1 MKVIESTFEEVY
13 PIWNEKLWPER
24 ISKIE
29 SMSSLYWRAPR
40 DIIKDSSIFEKYI
53 PTFFA
58 IKEDNQI
65 VGVNSGFRTDERIY
79 RSRGVWVKEEYRS
92 KGYGQVLLM
101 QAIIQGKKENCHLIW
116 SMPRKSALKTYVKV
130 GFKKRGKWID
140 DGVEFGPNC
149 LVTRQ
154 LIYK

>member
-101 QAIIQGKKENCHLIW
+101 QAIIQGKKENCHWIW

-140 DGVEFGPNC
+140 EGVEFGPNC